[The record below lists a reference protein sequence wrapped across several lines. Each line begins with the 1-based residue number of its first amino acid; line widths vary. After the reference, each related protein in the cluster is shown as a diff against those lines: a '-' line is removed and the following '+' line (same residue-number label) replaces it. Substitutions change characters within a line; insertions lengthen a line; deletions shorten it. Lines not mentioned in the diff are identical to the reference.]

1 MYCVFDT
8 IVITS
13 YHDSKE
19 KPMKF
24 YAAPLEGITGYI
36 FRNAHHKF
44 YPGIDKYFTPFLS
57 PKIKRGMNTKEQKD
71 IAPLNNRGIPLVP
84 QILTNQSDGFLQVA
98 QILGELGYREIN
110 FNLGCPSGTVVSKGR
125 GSGFLKDHDALRR
138 FFDEIMSGLD
148 KKGMQSMKI
157 SVKTRLGISD
167 PEEILPLM
175 NIYNDYPFSELIIHA
190 RCLKDYYKGPVN
202 REAFRKAAAVSRHP
216 LCYNGDLFTPEDM
229 DEFRKE
235 FPQTDMV
242 MMGRGLIADPQL
254 CQLCRS
260 QGGETKMRDYDRL
273 FRFLEEISDRYAEAF
288 SGEKHVLF
296 KLKELWS
303 YMHVLF
309 PDQPK
314 VWKKIKKANSLQE
327 YNRAIMEIRPY

>member
-1 MYCVFDT
+1 
-8 IVITS
+8 
-13 YHDSKE
+13 
-19 KPMKF
+19 MKY

-36 FRNAHHKF
+36 YRNAHHKF
-44 YPGIDKYFTPFLS
+44 YPGVDKYFTPFLS

-71 IAPLNNRGIPLVP
+71 IAPANNQGIPLVP
-84 QILTNQSDGFLQVA
+84 QILTNQPDGFLQVA
-98 QILGELGYREIN
+98 QILTELGYREIN

-138 FFDEIMSGLD
+138 FFEEVMAGLD

-157 SVKTRLGISD
+157 SVKTRLGIND
-167 PEEILPLM
+167 PDEILPLM
-175 NIYNDYPFSELIIHA
+175 EIFNDYPFSELIIHA
-190 RCLKDYYKGPVN
+190 RLLKDYYKGPVKWDAF
-202 REAFRKAAAVSRHP
+202 REAAAICKHP

-229 DEFRKE
+229 KEFRKE
-235 FPQTDMV
+235 FPDIDMV

-254 CQLCRS
+254 CELC
-260 QGGETKMRDYDRL
+260 QTPEGESVVRDYDRMFL
-273 FRFLEEISDRYAEAF
+273 FLQEISDRYAEAF

-296 KLKELWS
+296 KMKELWS

-314 VWKKIKKANSLQE
+314 VWKKIKKANSLMD
-327 YNRAIMEIRPY
+327 YNRAIQGIKIQGGQTPDGV